1 MDQLGPWEHWHGFK
15 SKPMMKKSR
24 LHHHGILWT
33 GLFFLA
39 AWMGAGCLNSQA
51 QNAAAAPADGFRL
64 EARFTREP
72 EYGHTI
78 TNVMM
83 QFGTNRI
90 LFRPPAGWEPQ
101 VAEAEKKLAFKAADG
116 ESVTLRVLL
125 TNNVLFQPAA
135 MEAWVK
141 TNQVG
146 LQTLVHQP
154 VFANGM
160 AVWGCSGVAATN
172 ESAFGFEWALISVP
186 PQHILA
192 VTHWQSATQ
201 AVSTLMRNILSSV
214 SQDAAQ

>member
-1 MDQLGPWEHWHGFK
+1 
-15 SKPMMKKSR
+15 MMKR
-24 LHHHGILWT
+24 NTHHPNGVLWT
-33 GLFFLA
+33 GLFVLA
-39 AWMGAGCLNSQA
+39 AWMLFGSFNSRA
-51 QNAAAAPADGFRL
+51 QDAAPKPANDFRL
-64 EARFTREP
+64 EAKFTREP
-72 EYGHTI
+72 EYGHTL
-78 TNVMM
+78 TNVLII
-83 QFGTNRI
+83 FGTNRI
-90 LFRPPAGWEPQ
+90 MFRPPGGWEPQ
-101 VAEAEKKLAFKAADG
+101 VAEAERKLAFRAADG

-125 TNNVLFQPAA
+125 TNNVVFQPAA

-146 LQTLVHQP
+146 LQSLVAQP
-154 VFANGM
+154 LFANGM

-214 SQDAAQ
+214 SQDVVQ